1 MLKADVITLVKE
13 TQQTRGVHE
22 AAVRTEREVMCTVQS
37 VTRSEYYAAYN
48 VGIDPELVFVLALAE
63 DYEGERL
70 IIFHGIE
77 YNVVRTYVTD
87 ADGIEITVQRRG
99 EE

>member
-1 MLKADVITLVKE
+1 MMKADVITLVKE
-13 TQQTRGVHE
+13 TSQTRGVHE
-22 AAVRTEREVMCTVQS
+22 TATRSEREVMCTVRS
-37 VTRSEYYAAYN
+37 VTRSEFYAAYN
-48 VGIDPELVFVLALAE
+48 AGVDPMYVFELALAE

-70 IIFHGIE
+70 IIYHGVE
-77 YNVVRTYVTD
+77 YSVIRTYVTE